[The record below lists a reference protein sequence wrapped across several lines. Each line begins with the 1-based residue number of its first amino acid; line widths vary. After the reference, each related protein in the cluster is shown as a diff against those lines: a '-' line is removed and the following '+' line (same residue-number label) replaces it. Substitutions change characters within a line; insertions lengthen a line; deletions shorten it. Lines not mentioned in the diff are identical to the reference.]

1 MVAAARDI
9 EKIFKALG
17 DPTRRKVMERLYRG
31 PASLTELAQP
41 FEMAL
46 PSFYQ
51 HVRQL
56 EDCGL
61 VESSKQGRVR
71 TYTATLAPVQA
82 AEDWLSRQRKVW
94 EKRLDQFDEYVMK
107 LKDQHE
113 KQQEKQHD

>member
-1 MVAAARDI
+1 MVAPAKDI
-9 EKIFKALG
+9 ERIFKALG

-31 PASLTELAQP
+31 PASLTELAEP

-51 HVRQL
+51 HVRML

-61 VESSKQGRVR
+61 VQSKKQGRVR
-71 TYTATLAPVQA
+71 TYTASLTPVQVV
-82 AEDWLSRQRKVW
+82 EDWLTRQRKVW

-107 LKDQHE
+107 LKE
-113 KQQEKQHD
+113 QQEKKDD